1 MECRKQSP
9 YNCESY
15 SAARCWPSAAA
26 ARNKQARQGV
36 IGINILTT
44 ANCYQSCGC
53 TGLNGGVVTFASRH
67 ANEIMW
73 PRSNHKYDNLIMSLQ
88 HINLT
93 YPQFFALKLR
103 IPVGIWL
110 LVIICFARSYMP
122 YLDHRASTLCIRI
135 MNKQRLEGGLLCSTP
150 AVCHEYTISNHC
162 TVTTVLTCD
171 RFM

>member
-1 MECRKQSP
+1 
-9 YNCESY
+9 
-15 SAARCWPSAAA
+15 
-26 ARNKQARQGV
+26 
-36 IGINILTT
+36 
-44 ANCYQSCGC
+44 
-53 TGLNGGVVTFASRH
+53 
-67 ANEIMW
+67 
-73 PRSNHKYDNLIMSLQ
+73 MSLQ

-150 AVCHEYTISNHC
+150 AVCHEYTISNHY